1 MAGIFLCTF
10 VYFFRHTKAWLYVI
24 IKRSIEGGFI
34 MPKLITKKE
43 FLFLIAQS
51 IIDYRKKH
59 IREHVSREFGEEA
72 SSEVLQL
79 LYSQLSDSS
88 GSDYYYH
95 LFVRWGT
102 YYNFVRR
109 NGGNA
114 DALLKILSSEK
125 FYLYNAFLTAPV
137 RGGRKILQT
146 ALHLLNAEVAFPS
159 LGIIKESFYT
169 PVQSTQE
176 ILGFLKENKLEQYA
190 FEEDAQE

>member
-1 MAGIFLCTF
+1 
-10 VYFFRHTKAWLYVI
+10 
-24 IKRSIEGGFI
+24 

-43 FLFLIAQS
+43 FLFLMAQS

-95 LFVRWGT
+95 LFVRWGA
-102 YYNFVRR
+102 YYSFVRR
-109 NGGNA
+109 NGGDA

-125 FYLYNAFLTAPV
+125 FYLYNAFLTAPI

-146 ALHLLNAEVAFPS
+146 ALNFLNTEVAFPS
-159 LGIIKESFYT
+159 LGITKESFYI
-169 PVQSTQE
+169 PVQNTQE
-176 ILGFLKENKLEQYA
+176 ILGFLRGNKLEQYA
-190 FEEDAQE
+190 FEEDTQE

>member
-1 MAGIFLCTF
+1 
-10 VYFFRHTKAWLYVI
+10 
-24 IKRSIEGGFI
+24 
-34 MPKLITKKE
+34 MPKLITRKE

-51 IIDYRKKH
+51 ITDYRKKH

-79 LYSQLSDSS
+79 LYDQLSDSR

-102 YYNFVRR
+102 YYSFIRR

-125 FYLYNAFLTAPV
+125 FNLYYAFLTAPV
-137 RGGRKILQT
+137 RGGRKITQT
-146 ALHLLNAEVAFPS
+146 ALHLLNAEVAFSS
-159 LGIIKESFYT
+159 LGIAKESFYT
-169 PVQSTQE
+169 PVQNTQE
-176 ILGFLKENKLEQYA
+176 ALRFLKENKLEQYVL
-190 FEEDAQE
+190 EEDTQE

>member
-1 MAGIFLCTF
+1 
-10 VYFFRHTKAWLYVI
+10 
-24 IKRSIEGGFI
+24 

-43 FLFLIAQS
+43 FLFLMAQS

-59 IREHVSREFGEEA
+59 IREHVNREFGEEA

-102 YYNFVRR
+102 YYSFIRR
-109 NGGNA
+109 NGGDA

-125 FYLYNAFLTAPV
+125 FNLYYAFLTAPI
-137 RGGRKILQT
+137 RGGRKTLQT
-146 ALHLLNAEVAFPS
+146 ALNLLNAEVTFSS
-159 LGIIKESFYT
+159 LGITKEFFYT
-169 PVQSTQE
+169 PIQSTPE
-176 ILGFLKENKLEQYA
+176 ILRFLKGNKLEQYA
-190 FEEDAQE
+190 FEEDVQE